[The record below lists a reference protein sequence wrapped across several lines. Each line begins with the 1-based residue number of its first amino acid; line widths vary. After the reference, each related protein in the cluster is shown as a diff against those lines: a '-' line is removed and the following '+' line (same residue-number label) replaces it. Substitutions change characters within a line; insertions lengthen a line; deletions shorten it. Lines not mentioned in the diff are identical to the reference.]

1 MGDEKVSVKNNY
13 LLNTRKSNILC
24 SNKHE
29 KQANLIEENYEEG
42 EKDRGLMEG
51 SRIEGGESK
60 ENK

>member
-13 LLNTRKSNILC
+13 ILNTRKSNILC

-42 EKDRGLMEG
+42 EKDRGLMEE
-51 SRIEGGESK
+51 SRIEGG
-60 ENK
+60 